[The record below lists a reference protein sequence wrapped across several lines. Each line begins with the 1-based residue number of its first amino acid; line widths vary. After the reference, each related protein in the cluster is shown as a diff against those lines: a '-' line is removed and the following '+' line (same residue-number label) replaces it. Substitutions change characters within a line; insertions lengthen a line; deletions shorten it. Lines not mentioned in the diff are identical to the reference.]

1 MKRSSIVVPL
11 GLIGVTMMMVIPISA
26 TVLDVM
32 LAANITLG
40 ILVLLG
46 VILLSDSLDFSVFP
60 SLLLVTTLARLALN
74 VSSTRLILLDGNAGK
89 VIDTFGNFV
98 IGSSVIVG
106 LVVFMILIVIQFV
119 VITNGATRVAEV
131 AARFTLDAMPGKQM
145 AIDADLGAGLIDEA
159 EARAARKKIAK
170 EADFYGAMDG
180 AAKFVKGDA
189 IASIIIVA
197 INLFGGFAIGMGSL
211 GMDFSEAVD
220 TFSLLA
226 VGDGLVSQIPALLI
240 SISTGLLVTRV
251 GSEEDMGAEL
261 GSQLLGNARVLRFAG
276 LSIALLG
283 MLPGL
288 PKVPF
293 LGLAGALL
301 LAGSR
306 RAALDQMDT
315 PADTGAEPEVT
326 LDPDDPEA
334 LMGEMRVEPLEL
346 RLSYD
351 ILDLI
356 DPTKSGDLLDRV
368 KSLRRQIAMEL
379 GVVMP
384 FVRTRDD
391 VSLPPATYS
400 IVLRGTEVGR
410 GTAPQDQILA
420 LPLGDGEELRAL
432 GGVETVEPVF
442 GLKAFWVPSSARS
455 SAAAMGATAVDRS
468 SVIVTHI
475 AEVVRANA
483 ASLLSRQDVQSLVDG
498 LRYDEP
504 ILANEVSN
512 DVLPLGLLHSVLRK
526 LLEERVS
533 IRDLGPIVEVVSNRA
548 GETRSA
554 EQLATAAR
562 VAVGRSIV
570 AKIAPEGSLMVM
582 TLAPSLEATMHESL
596 REVDGATFIVM
607 DPTKLDIVRIDV
619 DHLAGE
625 AARAQRP
632 VALVVGQALRG
643 PLTKTLRGMGLDV
656 PVLAYPELPPDVQ
669 LEPVGVIG
677 AALANA

>member
-1 MKRSSIVVPL
+1 MGSE
-11 GLIGVTMMMVIPISA
+11 
-26 TVLDVM
+26 
-32 LAANITLG
+32 LAA
-40 ILVLLG
+40 
-46 VILLSDSLDFSVFP
+46 
-60 SLLLVTTLARLALN
+60 
-74 VSSTRLILLDGNAGK
+74 
-89 VIDTFGNFV
+89 
-98 IGSSVIVG
+98 
-106 LVVFMILIVIQFV
+106 
-119 VITNGATRVAEV
+119 
-131 AARFTLDAMPGKQM
+131 
-145 AIDADLGAGLIDEA
+145 
-159 EARAARKKIAK
+159 
-170 EADFYGAMDG
+170 
-180 AAKFVKGDA
+180 
-189 IASIIIVA
+189 
-197 INLFGGFAIGMGSL
+197 
-211 GMDFSEAVD
+211 
-220 TFSLLA
+220 
-226 VGDGLVSQIPALLI
+226 
-240 SISTGLLVTRV
+240 
-251 GSEEDMGAEL
+251 
-261 GSQLLGNARVLRFAG
+261 QLLGNARALRFAG
-276 LSIALLG
+276 ISIGLMGL
-283 MLPGL
+283 LPGL
-288 PKVPF
+288 PKLPF
-293 LGLAGALL
+293 LGLAGAML

-306 RAALDQMDT
+306 RAALDNVEKDEEEA
-315 PADTGAEPEVT
+315 PPEVA

-356 DPTKSGDLLDRV
+356 DPAKSGDLLDRV

-432 GGVETVEPVF
+432 GGIETVEPVF
-442 GLKAFWVPSSARS
+442 GLKAFWVPASARS
-455 SAAAMGATAVDRS
+455 SASAMGATAIDRS

-483 ASLLSRQDVQSLVDG
+483 ASLLSRQDVQSLIDG

-504 ILANEVSN
+504 ILANEVST
-512 DVLPLGLLHSVLRK
+512 DILPLGLLHSVLRK
-526 LLEERVS
+526 LLEDRVS
-533 IRDLGPIVEVVSNRA
+533 IRDLGPIVETVSNRA
-548 GETRSA
+548 SENRSA

-570 AKIAPEGSLMVM
+570 SSIAPDGELKVM
-582 TLAPSLEATMHESL
+582 TLAPSLEAVMQESL

-607 DPTKLDIVRIDV
+607 DPTKLDVIRIDV

-632 VALVVGQALRG
+632 VAVVVGQALRG

-656 PVLAYPELPPDVQ
+656 PVLAYPELPPDIQ
-669 LEPVGVIG
+669 LEPIGVIG

>member
-1 MKRSSIVVPL
+1 MKRSSVVVPL
-11 GLIGVTMMMVIPISA
+11 TLIGVIMMMIIPISA
-26 TVLDVM
+26 SVLDMM
-32 LAANITLG
+32 LAANITVG
-40 ILVLLG
+40 VLVLLG

-106 LVVFMILIVIQFV
+106 LVVFLILIVIQFV

-145 AIDADLGAGLIDEA
+145 AIDADLGAGLIDETQA
-159 EARAARKKIAK
+159 KQQRKRIAT

-189 IASIIIVA
+189 IASIIIVV

-211 GMDFSEAVD
+211 GMDFSEAVS
-220 TFSLLA
+220 TFSLLS

-251 GSEEDMGAEL
+251 GSEEDIGAEI
-261 GSQLLGNARVLRFAG
+261 GGQLLGNARALRFGGVAIGALG
-276 LSIALLG
+276 L
-283 MLPGL
+283 LPGL
-288 PKVPF
+288 PKIPF
-293 LGLAGALL
+293 FTLAGLL
-301 LAGSR
+301 LFAGSR
-306 RAALDQMDT
+306 KAALDARQPEHD
-315 PADTGAEPEVT
+315 ENVPEVK

-356 DPTKSGDLLDRV
+356 DPSKNGDLLDRV

-420 LPLGDGEELRAL
+420 LPLGDGEELRAM
-432 GGVETVEPVF
+432 GGAETVEPVF
-442 GLKAFWVPSSARS
+442 GLKAFWVPDSARS
-455 SAAAMGATAVDRS
+455 AAAATGATAVDRS

-483 ASLLSRQDVQSLVDG
+483 ASLLSRQDVQALVDG

-504 ILANEVSN
+504 ILANEVGTE
-512 DVLPLGLLHSVLRK
+512 VLTLGLLHGVLRK
-526 LLEERVS
+526 LLEDRVS
-533 IRDLGPIVEVVSNRA
+533 IRDLGPLVDVISNRA
-548 GETRSA
+548 SETRVV
-554 EQLATAAR
+554 EKLAASAR
-562 VAVGRSIV
+562 VAVGRAIV
-570 AKIAPEGSLMVM
+570 ARIAPEGRLAVM
-582 TLAPSLEATMHESL
+582 TLAPSLEAAMHEAL
-596 REVDGATFIVM
+596 REVDGSTFIVM
-607 DPTKLDIVRIDV
+607 DPSKLDVVRIDA
-619 DHLAGE
+619 DHLAGS
-625 AARAQRP
+625 AARAQKP
-632 VALVVGQALRG
+632 YALVVGQPLRA
-643 PLTKTLRGMGLDV
+643 PLTRTLNGMGLDV
-656 PVLAYPELPPDVQ
+656 PVLAYPELPPDIE

-677 AALANA
+677 AALTNA

>member
-1 MKRSSIVVPL
+1 MKRSSVVVPMT
-11 GLIGVTMMMVIPISA
+11 LIGVILMMIIPISA
-26 TVLDVM
+26 TVLDTM
-32 LAANITLG
+32 LAANIT
-40 ILVLLG
+40 ISVLVLLG

-60 SLLLVTTLARLALN
+60 SLLLVTTLTRLALN

-106 LVVFMILIVIQFV
+106 LVVFLILIVIQFV

-145 AIDADLGAGLIDEA
+145 AIDADLGAGLIDETQ
-159 EARAARKKIAK
+159 ARAQRKRIAT

-189 IASIIIVA
+189 IASIVIVV
-197 INLFGGFAIGMGSL
+197 INLFGGLAVGMGVL
-211 GMDFSEAVD
+211 GMNFSEAVS
-220 TFSLLA
+220 TFSLLS

-251 GSEEDMGAEL
+251 GSEKDIGSEI
-261 GSQLLGNARVLRFAG
+261 GSQLFGNARAMRFAG
-276 LSIALLG
+276 ISVAGLG

-288 PKVPF
+288 PKIPF
-293 LGLAGALL
+293 FAFAGILIFAS
-301 LAGSR
+301 SR
-306 RAALDQMDT
+306 RAALDAIE
-315 PADTGAEPEVT
+315 PSEADAT
-326 LDPDDPEA
+326 LSVAFDPDAPEA

-356 DPTKSGDLLDRV
+356 DPGKKGDLLDRV
-368 KSLRRQIAMEL
+368 KSLRRQIALEL

-420 LPLGDGEELRAL
+420 LPLGDGEELRAM
-432 GGVETVEPVF
+432 GGTETVEPVF
-442 GLKAFWVPSSARS
+442 GLKAFWVADSAR
-455 SAAAMGATAVDRS
+455 AAAAATGATAVDRS
-468 SVIVTHI
+468 SVIVTHL
-475 AEVVRANA
+475 AEVVRSNA
-483 ASLLSRQDVQSLVDG
+483 ASLLSRQDVQALVDG

-504 ILANEVSN
+504 ILANEVSTE
-512 DVLPLGLLHSVLRK
+512 VLPLGLLHGVLRK
-526 LLEERVS
+526 LLEDRVS
-533 IRDLGPIVEVVSNRA
+533 IRDLGPIVEVISNRA
-548 GETRSA
+548 RETKSA
-554 EQLATAAR
+554 EQLASAAR

-570 AKIAPEGSLMVM
+570 ARIAPEGHLAVM
-582 TLAPSLEATMHESL
+582 TLAPSLEAGMHESL
-596 REVDGATFIVM
+596 REVDGQIFLVM
-607 DPTKLDIVRIDV
+607 DPSKLDVVRIDV
-619 DHLAGE
+619 DHLAGA
-625 AARAQRP
+625 AARAQKP
-632 VALVVGQALRG
+632 CALVVGQALRG
-643 PLTKTLRGMGLDV
+643 PLTKSLRGMGLDV
-656 PVLAYPELPPDVQ
+656 PALAYPELPPDIE
-669 LEPVGVIG
+669 LEPIGVIG

>member
-1 MKRSSIVVPL
+1 MRRSSAVVPL
-11 GLIGVTMMMVIPISA
+11 TLIGVIMMMIIPISA
-26 TVLDVM
+26 AVLDTM
-32 LAANITLG
+32 LAANIT
-40 ILVLLG
+40 IAVLVMLG

-106 LVVFMILIVIQFV
+106 LVVFLILIVIQFV

-145 AIDADLGAGLIDEA
+145 AIDADLGAGLIDETQA
-159 EARAARKKIAK
+159 KEQRKRIAT

-189 IASIIIVA
+189 IASIIIVV
-197 INLFGGFAIGMGSL
+197 INLFGGLAVGMGSL
-211 GMDFSEAVD
+211 GMDFSEAVS
-220 TFSLLA
+220 TFSLLS

-251 GSEEDMGAEL
+251 GSEKDIGSEIGA
-261 GSQLLGNARVLRFAG
+261 QLLGNARVLRFG
-276 LSIALLG
+276 GISIGGLG

-288 PKVPF
+288 PKLPF
-293 LGLAGALL
+293 LFIAVVLFI
-301 LAGSR
+301 AGSR
-306 RAALDQMDT
+306 RAALDDLE
-315 PADTGAEPEVT
+315 PVAEETPEVT

-356 DPTKSGDLLDRV
+356 DPSKNGDLLDRV
-368 KSLRRQIAMEL
+368 KSLRRQIALEL

-420 LPLGDGEELRAL
+420 LPLGDGEELRAM
-432 GGVETVEPVF
+432 GGTETVEPVF
-442 GLKAFWVPSSARS
+442 GLKAFWVPDTARA
-455 SAAAMGATAVDRS
+455 SAAATGATAVDRP

-483 ASLLSRQDVQSLVDG
+483 SSLLSRQDVQALVDG

-504 ILANEVSN
+504 ILANEVSTE
-512 DVLPLGLLHSVLRK
+512 VLPLGLLHGVLRK
-526 LLEERVS
+526 LLEDRVS

-548 GETRSA
+548 AETRSA

-570 AKIAPEGSLMVM
+570 ARIAPDGRLMVM
-582 TLAPSLEATMHESL
+582 TLAPTLEAGMHEAL
-596 REVDGATFIVM
+596 REVDGSMYIVM
-607 DPTKLDIVRIDV
+607 DPAKLDVVRIDV

-656 PVLAYPELPPDVQ
+656 PVLAYPELPPDVD
-669 LEPVGVIG
+669 LEPIGVIG

>member
-1 MKRSSIVVPL
+1 MKKSSMVVPL
-11 GLIGVTMMMVIPISA
+11 GLIGVVMMMVIPISS
-26 TVLDVM
+26 TVLDLM
-32 LAANITLG
+32 LAANISLG
-40 ILVLLG
+40 VLILLG

-60 SLLLVTTLARLALN
+60 ALLLVTTLVRLALN

-89 VIDTFGNFV
+89 VIDTFGSFV

-106 LVVFMILIVIQFV
+106 LVVFLILIVIQFV

-145 AIDADLGAGLIDEA
+145 AIDADLGAGLIDETQ
-159 EARAARKKIAK
+159 ARESRKRISK

-189 IASIIIVA
+189 IASIIIVV

-211 GMDFSEAVD
+211 GMDFAEATS
-220 TFSLLA
+220 TFSLLS

-251 GSEEDMGAEL
+251 GSEKDMGSEL
-261 GSQLLGNARVLRFAG
+261 AAQLLGNARALRFAG
-276 LSIALLG
+276 ISIGLMGL
-283 MLPGL
+283 LPGL
-288 PKVPF
+288 PKLPF
-293 LGLAGALL
+293 LGLAGAML

-306 RAALDQMDT
+306 RAALDNVEKDEEEA
-315 PADTGAEPEVT
+315 PPEVA

-356 DPTKSGDLLDRV
+356 DPAKSGDLLDRV

-432 GGVETVEPVF
+432 GGIETVEPVF
-442 GLKAFWVPSSARS
+442 GLKAFWVPASARS
-455 SAAAMGATAVDRS
+455 SASAMGATAIDRS

-483 ASLLSRQDVQSLVDG
+483 ASLLSRQDVQSLIDG

-504 ILANEVSN
+504 ILANEVST
-512 DVLPLGLLHSVLRK
+512 DILPLGLLHSVLRK
-526 LLEERVS
+526 LLEDRVS
-533 IRDLGPIVEVVSNRA
+533 IRDLGPIVETVSNRA
-548 GETRSA
+548 SENRSA

-570 AKIAPEGSLMVM
+570 SSIAPDGELKVM
-582 TLAPSLEATMHESL
+582 TLAPSLEAVMQESL

-607 DPTKLDIVRIDV
+607 DPTKLDVIRIDV

-632 VALVVGQALRG
+632 VAVVVGQALRG

-656 PVLAYPELPPDVQ
+656 PVLAYPELPPDIQ
-669 LEPVGVIG
+669 LEPIGVIG

>member
-1 MKRSSIVVPL
+1 MKRSSLVVPL

-26 TVLDVM
+26 AFLDVM
-32 LAANITLG
+32 LAANITLAV
-40 ILVLLG
+40 LVLLG

-106 LVVFMILIVIQFV
+106 LVVFLILIVIQFV

-145 AIDADLGAGLIDEA
+145 AIDADLGAGLIDEQQA
-159 EARAARKKIAK
+159 KEARKRIAT

-189 IASIIIVA
+189 IASIIIVV
-197 INLFGGFAIGMGSL
+197 INLFGGLAVGMGSL
-211 GMDFSEAVD
+211 GMDFSEAVN
-220 TFSLLA
+220 TFSLLS

-251 GSEEDMGAEL
+251 GSEEDIGAEL
-261 GSQLLGNARVLRFAG
+261 GSQLLGNARVLRFGG
-276 LSIALLG
+276 LTIGMLG
-283 MLPGL
+283 LLPGL

-293 LGLAGALL
+293 FALAAILV

-306 RAALDQMDT
+306 RSALDAAVSE
-315 PADTGAEPEVT
+315 PEEKAPEVT
-326 LDPDDPEA
+326 LNPDDPEA

-356 DPTKSGDLLDRV
+356 DPSKSGDLLDRV

-410 GTAPQDQILA
+410 GTAPQDQVLA

-442 GLKAFWVPSSARS
+442 GLKAFWVPAGARA
-455 SAAAMGATAVDRS
+455 SAAATGATAVDRS

-483 ASLLSRQDVQSLVDG
+483 ASLLSRQDVQALIDG

-504 ILANEVSN
+504 ILANEVSTEA
-512 DVLPLGLLHSVLRK
+512 LPLGLLHSVLRK
-526 LLEERVS
+526 LLEDRVS
-533 IRDLGPIVEVVSNRA
+533 IRDLGPIVEAVSNRA
-548 GETRSA
+548 ADTRSA

-570 AKIAPEGSLMVM
+570 AKIAPEGNLQVM
-582 TLAPSLEATMHESL
+582 TLAPSLEAAMHEAL
-596 REVDGATFIVM
+596 REVDGSTFIVM
-607 DPTKLDIVRIDV
+607 DPTKLDVVRIDV
-619 DHLAGE
+619 DHLAGQ

-643 PLTKTLRGMGLDV
+643 PLTKSLRGMGLDI
-656 PVLAYPELPPDVQ
+656 PVLAYPELPPDVE
-669 LEPVGVIG
+669 LEPIGVIG

>member
-1 MKRSSIVVPL
+1 MSRSSIVVPMTL
-11 GLIGVTMMMVIPISA
+11 VGVIMMMIIPISA
-26 TVLDVM
+26 SFLDMM
-32 LAANITLG
+32 LAANITLAV
-40 ILVLLG
+40 LVLLG

-60 SLLLVTTLARLALN
+60 SLLLITTLARLALN

-106 LVVFMILIVIQFV
+106 LVVFLILIVIQFV

-159 EARAARKKIAK
+159 QAREQRKRIAT

-180 AAKFVKGDA
+180 SAKFVKGDA
-189 IASIIIVA
+189 IASIIIVV
-197 INLFGGFAIGMGSL
+197 INLFGGFAVGMGSL
-211 GMDFSEAVD
+211 GMDFSEAVS
-220 TFSLLA
+220 TFSLLS

-251 GSEEDMGAEL
+251 GSDKDIGAEI
-261 GSQLLGNARVLRFAG
+261 GAQLLGNARALRFGGITIG
-276 LSIALLG
+276 LLA

-288 PKVPF
+288 PKIPF
-293 LGLAGALL
+293 FVLAGLL
-301 LAGSR
+301 LVAGSR
-306 RAALDQMDT
+306 RAALDDL
-315 PADTGAEPEVT
+315 EPEASEETPEVA
-326 LDPDDPEA
+326 LNPDDPEA

-356 DPTKSGDLLDRV
+356 DPSKNGDLLDRV

-391 VSLPPATYS
+391 VSLPPSTYS

-432 GGVETVEPVF
+432 GGQETVEPVF
-442 GLKAFWVPSSARS
+442 GLKAFWIPDTARA
-455 SAAAMGATAVDRS
+455 SAAATGATAVDRP

-483 ASLLSRQDVQSLVDG
+483 ASLLSRQDVQALVDG

-504 ILANEVSN
+504 ILANEVAT
-512 DVLPLGLLHSVLRK
+512 DVLPLGLLHGVLRK
-526 LLEERVS
+526 LLDDRVS
-533 IRDLGPIVEVVSNRA
+533 IRDLGPIVEVVSSRA
-548 GETRSA
+548 AETHSA

-570 AKIAPEGSLMVM
+570 AKIAPDGRLMVM
-582 TLAPSLEATMHESL
+582 TLAPSLEAGMHESL

-607 DPTKLDIVRIDV
+607 DPAKLDVVRVDV

-632 VALVVGQALRG
+632 VTLVVGQALRG

-656 PVLAYPELPPDVQ
+656 PVLAYPELPPDID
-669 LEPVGVIG
+669 LEPIGVIG